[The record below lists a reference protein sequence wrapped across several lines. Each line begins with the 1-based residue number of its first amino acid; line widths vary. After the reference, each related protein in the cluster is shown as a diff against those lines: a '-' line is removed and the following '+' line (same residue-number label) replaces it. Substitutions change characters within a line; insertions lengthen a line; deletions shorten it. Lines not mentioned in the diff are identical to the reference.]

1 MKYTFLAISLKLIAV
16 KMILNQQRRVSDE
29 NSENPALLSENHRL
43 NTSIVAIPLF
53 SSVSYEQRLL
63 VILSSCNWMHR
74 KHTRKHATGQYEQ
87 CESTF
92 RRDALFATVICPE
105 IFDRTILFFSPISTE
120 KVVNFSKKKKDPA
133 FGKLHVP
140 ESFYIL
146 MHWEIKISRYIIRSA
161 MKKICSLASVIFS
174 NGIFLAIQ
182 YRKFYFLHS

>member
-1 MKYTFLAISLKLIAV
+1 
-16 KMILNQQRRVSDE
+16 MILNQQRHVSDE
-29 NSENPALLSENHRL
+29 NSENPAFLSENQQL
-43 NTSIVAIPLF
+43 DTSIVAIPLF

-105 IFDRTILFFSPISTE
+105 IFDRAILFFSAISTE
-120 KVVNFSKKKKDPA
+120 KVVNFLKKKTA
-133 FGKLHVP
+133 FGKLRVP
-140 ESFYIL
+140 ESLYTL
-146 MHWEIKISRYIIRSA
+146 MNWEIKISRYIIRSA
-161 MKKICSLASVIFS
+161 MKKICSLASVIFLD
-174 NGIFLAIQ
+174 GIFLAIQ

>member
-1 MKYTFLAISLKLIAV
+1 MSTSNCFLSNSFFFIMKYTFLAISLKLIAV

-120 KVVNFSKKKKDPA
+120 KVVNFSKKKKTPPLVSFMCRKA
-133 FGKLHVP
+133 F
-140 ESFYIL
+140 
-146 MHWEIKISRYIIRSA
+146 ISWCIE
-161 MKKICSLASVIFS
+161 K
-174 NGIFLAIQ
+174 
-182 YRKFYFLHS
+182 

>member
-1 MKYTFLAISLKLIAV
+1 
-16 KMILNQQRRVSDE
+16 MILNQQRRVSNE
-29 NSENPALLSENHRL
+29 NSENPALLFENRRL
-43 NTSIVAIPLF
+43 DTSIVAILLF

-105 IFDRTILFFSPISTE
+105 IFDRAILFFSPISSE
-120 KVVNFSKKKKDPA
+120 KVVNFSKKKPA
-133 FGKLHVP
+133 FGKLRVP

-161 MKKICSLASVIFS
+161 MKKICSLAPVIFS
-174 NGIFLAIQ
+174 DGLFLAIQ

>member
-16 KMILNQQRRVSDE
+16 KMILNQQGRVSDE

-43 NTSIVAIPLF
+43 DTSIVAIPLF

-105 IFDRTILFFSPISTE
+105 IFDRTILFFSPISTK
-120 KVVNFSKKKKDPA
+120 KVVNFSKKPPPLVSFMCRKA
-133 FGKLHVP
+133 F
-140 ESFYIL
+140 
-146 MHWEIKISRYIIRSA
+146 ISWCIE
-161 MKKICSLASVIFS
+161 K
-174 NGIFLAIQ
+174 
-182 YRKFYFLHS
+182 